1 MQIHRDVHNHAGRDN
16 VYHVNKAVV
25 YGWNLTLWTTTSQMS
40 GDSSQGVIGEGG
52 R

>member
-1 MQIHRDVHNHAGRDN
+1 MSTTMLGETMSYFLY
-16 VYHVNKAVV
+16 YHVNKAVV